1 MCIYP
6 RTCLGVSN
14 VTLAKPSYR
23 NSAILVVAN
32 NPSRVHTGFSIELAD
47 ESSHVP
53 MNLISTR
60 SKCDEQRVSDLP
72 KASSGQQS
80 VTLLHNHAGSHG

>member
-60 SKCDEQRVSDLP
+60 SKCDEQQFSDLP

-80 VTLLHNHAGSHG
+80 VTLLHNHAGSHR

>member
-6 RTCLGVSN
+6 RTCLGVSS
-14 VTLAKPSYR
+14 VTLPNSSYR
-23 NSAILVVAN
+23 NSAILVFAN
-32 NPSRVHTGFSIELAD
+32 NPSRVHTGFSVELAD

-60 SKCDEQRVSDLP
+60 SKCDEQRFPDLP
-72 KASSGQQS
+72 KASSKQKS